1 MHISR
6 SAQKFAAAFAAV
18 VLCISSISAETVLTT
33 QHAVEVSVTNVQVAG
48 ARLQGEIHNQT
59 DATLIGAELLV
70 RHRWLWAD
78 ELHPGTDDP
87 GWVEIHPVNVTIPAG
102 GTAPFSLQLSRVAPQ
117 RSDGTFQIE
126 VSAHRFATIPSP

>member
-6 SAQKFAAAFAAV
+6 SALKFAAAFAAV
-18 VLCISSISAETVLTT
+18 VLCASPISAETVLTT
-33 QHAVEVSVTNVQVAG
+33 QHAVEVSVSDVQVAG
-48 ARLQGEIHNQT
+48 SGLQGEIHNQT

-70 RHRWLWAD
+70 RHHWLWAD

-102 GTAPFSLQLSRVAPQ
+102 GTAPFSVQLSRVAPQ

>member
-33 QHAVEVSVTNVQVAG
+33 QDAVEVSVSDVQVSG
-48 ARLQGEIHNQT
+48 SGLQGEIHNQT
-59 DATLIGAELLV
+59 DATLIGTELLV

-78 ELHPGTDDP
+78 ELHPGTHDP
-87 GWVEIHPVNVTIPAG
+87 SWVEIHPVNVTIPAG
-102 GTAPFSLQLSRVAPQ
+102 GTAPFNLQLSRVAPQ

>member
-6 SAQKFAAAFAAV
+6 SALKFATAFAAV
-18 VLCISSISAETVLTT
+18 ALCTSPISAETVLTT
-33 QHAVEVSVTNVQVAG
+33 QNAVEVSVTNVQVAG

>member
-6 SAQKFAAAFAAV
+6 SALKFAAAFAAV
-18 VLCISSISAETVLTT
+18 VLYTSPISAETVLTT
-33 QHAVEVSVTNVQVAG
+33 QDAVEVSVSDVQVSG
-48 ARLQGEIHNQT
+48 SGLQGEIHNQT
-59 DATLIGAELLV
+59 DATLIGTELLV

-78 ELHPGTDDP
+78 ELHPGTHDP
-87 GWVEIHPVNVTIPAG
+87 SWVEIHPVNVTIPAG
-102 GTAPFSLQLSRVAPQ
+102 GTAPFNLQLSRVAPQ